1 MLRPFSFPD
10 YPMLTA
16 FRRYLETWPVRVF
29 FGIMV
34 LSFVVWGVGDVVR
47 QIGTSTW
54 LAKVGG
60 QTIEPQ
66 QFEQTFQR
74 DMAQAERQLQRGQD
88 VTPALRRQVA
98 DKAMQQLIGQVALGR
113 EIERLRIVV
122 PDAALRGA
130 VFAIP
135 AFRGANGQFDRTQ
148 FEAALRNANLSEP
161 EFLDLMREQLA
172 SQQLLSAVAAG
183 ASAPGLLVRK
193 IFDFEQQQRSALMVE
208 LPLATVP
215 APPAPTPAELQRW
228 YANHPWR
235 YRSPE
240 FRRIK
245 AAVLT
250 PETLAKTLTASD
262 AELHAYYDS
271 HKDLYVVPSRRSVQV
286 VVLQDEAKAKALAAQ
301 WSGGADWATIQ
312 KAAQADGGT
321 AVALDNTTQPG
332 IPDPSLAQAA
342 FSAQPDTVAGPMK
355 TALGWDVL
363 KVTKET
369 PGTEQSFEQAKP
381 EILARVLAEKA
392 ASQIYDSANK
402 VDDVLGT
409 GAGLDKLPSD
419 LGLAGVQ
426 GTLDARGDTPEGT
439 PAPIP
444 GPPELR
450 KALVEAAFKTPPGQP
465 PAQLTE
471 VPAAQSNGASSYFA
485 LTVESVTPAA
495 TKPFD
500 TVRSEVEADWT
511 AAARQ
516 KESEE
521 EAAKVLTAV
530 QGGQSLADAAT
541 VAGLTVQ
548 QTKPVTRDATDTDM
562 PAQLQRML
570 FGLKPKEPAMVQ
582 TPDGFVVAVL
592 DKVETANPK
601 TDKSAYDE
609 ITETLTRSVAADLTG
624 GFEAALR
631 ARANPRVNHS
641 VFDSFVNGQ

>member
-1 MLRPFSFPD
+1 
-10 YPMLTA
+10 MLTA

-47 QIGTSTW
+47 QIGTTTW

-60 QTIEPQ
+60 RTIEPQ

-98 DKAMQQLIGQVALGR
+98 NEAMRQLIGQVALNG
-113 EIERLRIVV
+113 EVERLRIVV
-122 PDAALRGA
+122 PDAALRDA
-130 VFAIP
+130 VFAMP
-135 AFRGANGQFDRTQ
+135 AFRGANGQFDRAT
-148 FEAALRNANLSEP
+148 FEAALRNAGLSEP
-161 EFLDLMREQLA
+161 QFLDLMRAQLA

-193 IFDFEQQQRSALMVE
+193 VFDFQQEKRSALTVE
-208 LPLATVP
+208 LPVATVS
-215 APPAPTPAELQRW
+215 APPAPGTAELQRW
-228 YANHPWR
+228 YANHPWL

-250 PETLAKTLTASD
+250 PGTLERTLTATD

-271 HKDLYVVPSRRSVQV
+271 HRELYVVAPRRSVQV
-286 VVLQDEAKAKALAAQ
+286 AVLQDEVKAKALAAQ
-301 WSGGADWATIQ
+301 WSGGAADWAAIQ
-312 KAAQADGGT
+312 QTAQADGGT
-321 AVALDNTTQPG
+321 AVALDNTTQEG
-332 IPDPSLAQAA
+332 IPDTSLAQAA
-342 FSAQPDTVAGPMK
+342 FAAQPDTVSAPVK

-363 KVTKET
+363 KVTEET
-369 PGTEQSFEQAKP
+369 SGTQQSFEQAKP
-381 EILARVLAEKA
+381 EILARVLTDKA

-402 VDDVLGT
+402 VDDILGT

-419 LGLAGVQ
+419 LGLVGVQ
-426 GTLDARGDTPEGT
+426 GTLDANGNTPEGT

-444 GPPELR
+444 GTPDLR

-471 VPAAQSNGASSYFA
+471 VSPAQGNGASSYFA
-485 LTVESVTPAA
+485 LTVESVTPAT

-500 TVRSEVEADWT
+500 AVRGEVEADWT
-511 AAARQ
+511 EAARQ
-516 KESEE
+516 KEAE
-521 EAAKVLTAV
+521 EAAAKLLAAV
-530 QGGQSLADAAT
+530 QGGQSLTDAAT
-541 VAGLTVQ
+541 VAGLTVRE
-548 QTKPVTRDATDTDM
+548 TKPVTRDAADTDM
-562 PAQLQRML
+562 PAQLQRVL

-582 TPDGFVVAVL
+582 TADGFVVAVL
-592 DKVETANPK
+592 DKIEAPDTKA
-601 TDKSAYDE
+601 DKSGYDS
-609 ITETLTRSVAADLTG
+609 IADALTRSAAADLAAE
-624 GFEAALR
+624 FEGALR
-631 ARANPRVNHS
+631 ARANPQVNQRVL
-641 VFDSFVNGQ
+641 DSFVNGQ

>member
-1 MLRPFSFPD
+1 MLRPFSFSD

-34 LSFVVWGVGDVVR
+34 LAFVVWGVGDVVR

-66 QFEQTFQR
+66 QFEQTFER

-88 VTPALRRQVA
+88 VTPALRKQVA
-98 DKAMQQLIGQVALGR
+98 DQAMQQLIGQVALGR
-113 EIERLRIVV
+113 EIDRLRIVV

-130 VFAIP
+130 VFAMP
-135 AFRGANGQFDRTQ
+135 AFHGANGQFDRNQ

-183 ASAPGLLVRK
+183 AGAPAMLVRK
-193 IFDFEQQQRSALMVE
+193 IFDFEEQQRSALMVE

-228 YANHPWR
+228 YANHPWL

-245 AAVLT
+245 AAVLA
-250 PETLAKTLTASD
+250 PEALAKTLTATD
-262 AELHAYYDS
+262 AELHAYYDT
-271 HKDLYVVPSRRSVQV
+271 HKEIYVVAPRRSVQV
-286 VVLQDEAKAKALAAQ
+286 AVLQDEAKAKALAAQ
-301 WSGGADWATIQ
+301 WSGGADWAAIE

-321 AVALDNTTQPG
+321 AVDLDNTTQTG
-332 IPDPSLAQAA
+332 IPDSSLAQAA
-342 FSAQPDTVAGPMK
+342 FSTQPNTVAGPTK

-363 KVTKET
+363 KVTKVT

-381 EILARVLAEKA
+381 EILAHVLDDKA

-409 GAGLDKLPSD
+409 GAGLDKLPNN
-419 LGLAGVQ
+419 LGLVGVQ
-426 GTLDARGDTPEGT
+426 GTLDAKGDTPEGT

-450 KALVEAAFKTPPGQP
+450 KALIEAAFKTPPGQP

-471 VPAAQSNGASSYFA
+471 VPATQSNGASSYFA

-495 TKPFD
+495 IKPFD

-516 KESEE
+516 TESEK

-530 QGGQSLADAAT
+530 HGGQSLIDAAT

-548 QTKPVTRDATDTDM
+548 RTKPVTRDATDTDM
-562 PAQLQRML
+562 PGQLQRVL

-592 DKVETANPK
+592 DKLETPDPK

-609 ITETLTRSVAADLTG
+609 IAQTLARSVAADLTG

-641 VFDSFVNGQ
+641 VFDSFVNAQ